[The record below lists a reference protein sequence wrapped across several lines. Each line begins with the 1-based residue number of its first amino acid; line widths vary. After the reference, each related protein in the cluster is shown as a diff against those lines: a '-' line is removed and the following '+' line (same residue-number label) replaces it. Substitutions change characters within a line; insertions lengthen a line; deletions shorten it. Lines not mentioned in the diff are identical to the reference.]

1 MGVDVWYI
9 IGEGSAVGFIIGGGI
24 VVGIVAYCIVV
35 VVGMD
40 GIIGIDVLGVIIG
53 VGIVVDIII
62 GVGIVVDIIIGV
74 GIVVDIII
82 GVRIV
87 LCIIIGVVI
96 SSNGMCIVR
105 GGVVVG
111 IEGVRSRSQAS

>member
-1 MGVDVWYI
+1 MWYI

-40 GIIGIDVLGVIIG
+40 GIIEVDVLGVIIG
-53 VGIVVDIII
+53 VGIVVDVII
-62 GVGIVVDIIIGV
+62 GVGIVVDV
-74 GIVVDIII
+74 II

-87 LCIIIGVVI
+87 LCVIIGVVI
-96 SSNGMCIVR
+96 SRNGMCIGR
-105 GGVVVG
+105 GGVIVG
-111 IEGVRSRSQAS
+111 IEGVRSRCRAGRKASSVRGMGR

>member
-9 IGEGSAVGFIIGGGI
+9 IGEGSVVGFIIGGGI

-40 GIIGIDVLGVIIG
+40 GIIEVDVLGVIIG
-53 VGIVVDIII
+53 VGIVVD
-62 GVGIVVDIIIGV
+62 VIIGV

-87 LCIIIGVVI
+87 LCVIIGVVI

-111 IEGVRSRSQAS
+111 IEGVRSRSRAG